1 VNSLLID
8 TSNRPMSIALMANDQ
23 VLAEQTVESNK
34 DHSSQLMPGIKA
46 LFEQANLNKEELDAI
61 VVAKGPGS
69 YTGVRIGVTT
79 AKTLAYALNTDL
91 YGVSSL
97 QALAATVEETKAQE
111 RLLVPVFDAR
121 REAVYTGVYQY
132 VDGQLRTILEDQ
144 YISIKEL
151 LDWLNKHQ
159 QSYLFIGTDAEKL
172 AEQLNDDIQANL
184 PRAAIMYSLIA
195 EPENIHTFV
204 PNYIKMSEAERN
216 WLNQQNQN

>member
-1 VNSLLID
+1 MNSLLID
-8 TSNRPMSIALMANDQ
+8 TSNRPMSIALMASDQ
-23 VLAEQTVESNK
+23 VLAEHTVESNK
-34 DHSSQLMPGIKA
+34 DHSSQLMPGIKD
-46 LFEQANLNKEELDAI
+46 LFEQTKLNKEELNAVI
-61 VVAKGPGS
+61 VAKGPGS

-79 AKTLAYALNTDL
+79 AKTLAYALKTNL

-97 QALAATVEETKAQE
+97 QALAATVNETEAQD

-132 VDGQLRTILEDQ
+132 TDGELRTILEDQ
-144 YISIKEL
+144 YISIKDL
-151 LDWLNKHQ
+151 QDWLNEHN
-159 QSYLFIGTDAEKL
+159 QSYLFIGSDAEKL
-172 AEQLNDDIQANL
+172 ANQLNGDIQANL
-184 PRAAIMYSLIA
+184 PRASVMHSLIA